1 MTPDAMDPAG
11 SQQQQQCAA
20 ASRQPASPPA
30 MRGPPSAQRPASRRP
45 AGHGH
50 RSTAHNSM
58 ATTADDG
65 AVTTGSAG
73 QGAPVDQ
80 YQHIAD
86 TYQAAV
92 TGEPL
97 WTHTTDATIK
107 SLIGN
112 DRSAL
117 EGKAVI
123 DLACGEG
130 VFARWAITQGAASV
144 VGVDLSEPL
153 IELARRAADSMPELR
168 QAAEPT
174 PPPPQQRGG
183 GSHSPGQSSSR
194 RGQRMEFQV
203 GDLRQGQLPPE
214 FTAAFDVAFAIHC
227 FCHAQNLAEL
237 RGMVLGVVRHFT
249 ICC

>member
-1 MTPDAMDPAG
+1 
-11 SQQQQQCAA
+11 
-20 ASRQPASPPA
+20 
-30 MRGPPSAQRPASRRP
+30 
-45 AGHGH
+45 
-50 RSTAHNSM
+50 M

-130 VFARWAITQGAASV
+130 VFARWAITQGAAST
-144 VGVDLSEPL
+144 GGRFHARAPAGSGAHAAAATA
-153 IELARRAADSMPELR
+153 ARRWQSLTRPE
-168 QAAEPT
+168 
-174 PPPPQQRGG
+174 QQ
-183 GSHSPGQSSSR
+183 
-194 RGQRMEFQV
+194 
-203 GDLRQGQLPPE
+203 
-214 FTAAFDVAFAIHC
+214 
-227 FCHAQNLAEL
+227 
-237 RGMVLGVVRHFT
+237 
-249 ICC
+249 